1 MDSLR
6 TGAMAKLMGVTPQ
19 TIRKYAREGQIPHH
33 ITPGGEL
40 YFTKED
46 IKEILGEE
54 PKPKERTWAYYVR
67 SSSGSKAIK
76 ESQEEQLRGAYP
88 APEFIV
94 QDNASGL
101 NENRAGLKRLY
112 KMAEKEQ
119 ITDIAIT
126 NKDRLT
132 RFGFTYLERYFASK
146 GIEIHVLGKKGD
158 KTNPASELMDDFMAL
173 IASFA
178 GRYYRMRSKENQL
191 RLLDGARERLG
202 IGREDEQG

>member
-1 MDSLR
+1 MESLR
-6 TGAMAKLMGVTPQ
+6 TGAMANLMGVTPQ

-33 ITPGGEL
+33 MTPGGEL

-46 IKEILGEE
+46 ITKILGEA
-54 PKPKERTWAYYVR
+54 PKPKERVWAYYVR
-67 SSSGSKAIK
+67 SSSGSKSIK
-76 ESQEEQLRGAYP
+76 ESQEEQLRAAYP
-88 APEFIV
+88 PPAVVV

-132 RFGFTYLERYFASK
+132 RFGFSYLERYFTSK

-202 IGREDEQG
+202 IGREDEQA